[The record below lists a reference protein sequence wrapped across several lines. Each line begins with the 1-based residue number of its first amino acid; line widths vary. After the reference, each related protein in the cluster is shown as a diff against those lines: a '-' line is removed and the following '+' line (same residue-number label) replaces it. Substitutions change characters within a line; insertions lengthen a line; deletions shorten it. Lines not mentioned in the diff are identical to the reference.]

1 MNNNT
6 DEKIIEGIGAALG
19 RIPSGLFILTAW
31 NEDRRMGMLAS
42 WVQQVSFK
50 PPLISVAVAKTRP
63 IMPLISESKRFG
75 LCQIPQGDKTNMK
88 KFSGNVDSSDEDPF
102 LGVELINDTVMRVP
116 ILANTLS
123 YLECEVT
130 CHLDVD
136 GDHNLFVGRV
146 KGGNYL
152 SGDPHVHIRKNG
164 YSY

>member
-1 MNNNT
+1 MNNHT
-6 DEKIIEGIGAALG
+6 DEKWAEGIGAALG

-63 IMPLISESKRFG
+63 IMPLISESKQFG
-75 LCQIPQGDKTNMK
+75 LCQLPQDNKTVMR
-88 KFSGNVDSSDEDPF
+88 KFSGPIDPSDDPF
-102 LGVELINDTVMRVP
+102 LGVELISDTVTRIP
-116 ILANTLS
+116 ILANTLA

-136 GDHNLFVGRV
+136 GDHNLFVGHV

-152 SGDPHVHIRKNG
+152 SGEPYVHLRKNG

>member
-6 DEKIIEGIGAALG
+6 DEKIAERIGAALG

-63 IMPLISESKRFG
+63 IMPLISESKLFG
-75 LCQIPQGDKTNMK
+75 LCQLPQDEKAMMR
-88 KFSGNVDSSDEDPF
+88 KFSGTMDPSDDDPF
-102 LGVELINDTVMRVP
+102 LGVELVSDTVTRVP
-116 ILANTLS
+116 ILANTLG

-136 GDHNLFVGRV
+136 GDHNLFVGSV

-152 SGDPHVHIRKNG
+152 SG
-164 YSY
+164 

>member
-1 MNNNT
+1 MT
-6 DEKIIEGIGAALG
+6 QRIGSALG

-31 NEDRRMGMLAS
+31 NEDRRMGMLVS

-50 PPLISVAVAKTRP
+50 PPLISVAVAKTRS
-63 IMPLISESKRFG
+63 IMPLISESKQFG
-75 LCQIPQGDKTNMK
+75 LCQLPQDDKAIMR
-88 KFSGNVDSSDEDPF
+88 KFSGPIDPADDPF
-102 LGVELINDTVMRVP
+102 LGLELINNTVTRIP
-116 ILANTLS
+116 ILANTLA

-152 SGDPHVHIRKNG
+152 SGEPHVHLRKNG
-164 YSY
+164 FSY